1 MRNIEHIIGKKFVE
15 GEIPSSEEICKKQL
29 YKAMDAIL
37 KTDVDEEQI
46 EPFMAD
52 ISRYFDYIDKED
64 LIKKIVTREF
74 GQFLAYYADAPEIVK
89 PSVRE
94 ARGERGGK
102 DGRRGKRGD
111 REKASHAPEKGYK
124 RLFINLG
131 KKDGFYP
138 GEIMQFINKHVRG
151 HVEVGHIDI
160 LDRQAYIEV
169 PEEEA
174 PRVMR
179 FLDGT
184 VYKGRKVRCNDADE
198 GRSKDEAPRA
208 KGRGRTAKTT
218 KSSSKPARTPK
229 AFRTPQGDWREL
241 MKGAPFKLKGEQ
253 PDFSE
258 EGWARR
264 KPRKK

>member
-1 MRNIEHIIGKKFVE
+1 
-15 GEIPSSEEICKKQL
+15 
-29 YKAMDAIL
+29 MDAIL

-94 ARGERGGK
+94 SRGERGERGGRN
-102 DGRRGKRGD
+102 GRRGD

-138 GEIMQFINKHVRG
+138 GEIMQFINKNMGGRQKI
-151 HVEVGHIDI
+151 GHID
-160 LDRQAYIEV
+160 LLERQSYIEV
-169 PEEEA
+169 PERDA
-174 PRVMR
+174 DKVTSA
-179 FLDGT
+179 LTGAL
-184 VYKGRKVRCNDADE
+184 YKGREVRCNDAEQGGE
-198 GRSKDEAPRA
+198 GNKRGARGSKQKDG
-208 KGRGRTAKTT
+208 GRGRGRRRDDDRDINRQRGK
-218 KSSSKPARTPK
+218 KD
-229 AFRTPQGDWREL
+229 DWRQ
-241 MKGAPFKLKGEQ
+241 FFKGEA
-253 PDFSE
+253 PDFNE
-258 EGWARR
+258 EGWAMR
-264 KPRKK
+264 KPRKKKQ